1 MVCSFLA
8 STSVI
13 IALNLLNV
21 LARFKDFQEVVAAFN
36 IVGANNSALLVIK
49 IGILIICYFISFY
62 GFTIC
67 IRFLN
72 FAALA
77 FQSTTREDGSIQ
89 PENVLDLFKR
99 AYVYHTI
106 AMRAYYYSFPL
117 LLWILSPIAMVIT
130 AILVVVVLI
139 VQDHSGK
146 AFKTKKEAETV

>member
-8 STSVI
+8 STSAI

-21 LARFKDFQEVVAAFN
+21 LARFKDFQDVVSAFN

-49 IGILIICYFISFY
+49 VGILIICYFISFY

-77 FQSTTREDGSIQ
+77 FQSTTREDTSIQ
-89 PENVLDLFKR
+89 PDNVLDLFKR

-117 LLWILSPIAMVIT
+117 LLWILSPIAMVVT
-130 AILVVVVLI
+130 AILVVIVLI
-139 VQDHSGK
+139 LQDQGNV
-146 AFKTKKEAETV
+146 FKKEKVENFV